1 MTGTESAARAAPE
14 VLPARRVVTI
24 DMRGAVQFAVLLVP
38 VVFLAWMGWRQR
50 WTADDGFINLRIVR
64 QILAGNGPVFNVGDR
79 VEAGTSPAWL
89 ALLAVL
95 DVVTPLRLEW
105 IAVFVGLGATV
116 GGLAFATFGTRDA
129 LAAGRPGRSTFVPLG
144 ALVYAAV
151 PSAWDFATSGL
162 ETGLSILWLG
172 VTWWCLCSRVAAT
185 ERRGGPSPAVVAV
198 IASLGPLVRPD
209 FLLFTVF
216 FVIAL
221 LTTSERRPRVV
232 VTVLAWAFALPVA
245 AELFRMAY
253 FASIVPNTA
262 VAKEATRS
270 YWSQGW
276 RYLEN
281 FSGGFKLYVP
291 VAVLVVLLVVELRR
305 GGSATGV
312 AFRRVALLVVAAAVI
327 QAAYVTRVGGDFMIG
342 RMLLPALFVVL
353 LPVAVVVVGGWL
365 RWVAVGVVVMWA
377 CACAVWFRPSADS
390 SGSSAAE
397 QIDRIIDERVYWS
410 SLAGSK
416 NPVTLDDYRASPL
429 VSNGRYAAQLARRG
443 ERVLILNA
451 LFDRDLLVGLRAD
464 SPVPVVA
471 DVGPMGVYSYAAGL
485 DVNVVDSYGLADS
498 TASHQAVGTRTRPG
512 HEKHRVTPWVIAEY
526 ADPDAPFP
534 PVVAGEDVLAAR
546 RALGCGE
553 LADLRGSQQASL
565 GPRQV
570 VHNLIGSFGFTSFR
584 YPADPVAAER
594 DLCGP
599 GPGPGR

>member
-1 MTGTESAARAAPE
+1 MTTTGATDARRPSAA
-14 VLPARRVVTI
+14 PAERHRVRVCPRQVAQLAI
-24 DMRGAVQFAVLLVP
+24 LLVP
-38 VVFLAWMGWRQR
+38 LVFLAWMGWRQR

-89 ALLAVL
+89 ALLAML
-95 DVVTPLRLEW
+95 DVVTPVRLEW

-116 GGLAFATFGTRDA
+116 GGLAFAIFGTRDA

-144 ALVYAAV
+144 ALVYAVV

-172 VTWWCLCSRVAAT
+172 VTWWCLCRRVAAT
-185 ERRGGPSPAVVAV
+185 ERKGGPPPAVVAV
-198 IASLGPLVRPD
+198 VASVGPLVRPD

-221 LTTSERRPRVV
+221 LTTCERRPRVV
-232 VTVLAWAFALPVA
+232 VGVLAWAFALPVVV
-245 AELFRMAY
+245 ELLRMAY

-281 FSGGFKLYVP
+281 FAGGFKLYVP
-291 VAVLVVLLVVELRR
+291 VAVLLVLLVVELRR
-305 GGSATGV
+305 GGSAPGA
-312 AFRRVALLVVAAAVI
+312 AFRRVALLVVAAGAI

-365 RWVAVGVVVMWA
+365 RWVAVGVVVVWA
-377 CACAVWFRPSADS
+377 GACVVWFRPSADS
-390 SGSSAAE
+390 RGSSTE
-397 QIDRIIDERVYWS
+397 QIARIIDERAYWTA
-410 SLAGSK
+410 LAGSK
-416 NPVTLDDYRASPL
+416 NPVTLDDYRVSPL

-451 LFDRDLLVGLRAD
+451 LVDRDLLVGLRAD

-471 DVGPMGVYSYAAGL
+471 DVGPMGIYSYAAGL

-498 TASHQAVGTRTRPG
+498 TASHQVVGARTRPG
-512 HEKHRVTPWVIAEY
+512 HEKQRVTPWVIAEY

-534 PVVAGEDVLAAR
+534 PVVAGGDVLAAR
-546 RALGCGE
+546 RALECGE

-584 YPADPVAAER
+584 YPAGPVAAER
-594 DLCGP
+594 ELCGP
-599 GPGPGR
+599 GR